1 MKNNKGNPFH
11 QIEYVSK
18 DEKKE
23 LRKYIEEYNKK
34 LERQTEIK
42 NTICSYFKYVFFSP
56 LAIVTGLLSLF
67 FKLCGTISAFV
78 MPYGFYCLYKFI
90 IIIKENKE
98 WSWNDTKEI
107 RYIIA
112 FIIFPF
118 IAFAISLMFEKIAV
132 FLNKNK

>member
-1 MKNNKGNPFH
+1 
-11 QIEYVSK
+11 
-18 DEKKE
+18 
-23 LRKYIEEYNKK
+23 
-34 LERQTEIK
+34 
-42 NTICSYFKYVFFSP
+42 
-56 LAIVTGLLSLF
+56 
-67 FKLCGTISAFV
+67 

-118 IAFAISLMFEKIAV
+118 IAFAISLMFEKISV

>member
-1 MKNNKGNPFH
+1 
-11 QIEYVSK
+11 
-18 DEKKE
+18 
-23 LRKYIEEYNKK
+23 
-34 LERQTEIK
+34 
-42 NTICSYFKYVFFSP
+42 
-56 LAIVTGLLSLF
+56 
-67 FKLCGTISAFV
+67 

-118 IAFAISLMFEKIAV
+118 IAFAISLMFEKISI